1 MRIDVVG
8 QAAPIVTPAPVS
20 VMDSWQVGQILNA
33 LVVSTDARGTVT
45 LKVNEALIQA
55 HIQTQ
60 QNHPLPTLPGQ
71 TLQLQVT
78 STGAQTVLKAI
89 NLPVKDDPI
98 AQAFRTALPR
108 QTEFTPLLTNIAL
121 LADPAVNKV
130 SAPLPQ
136 PIAQL
141 AQQIF
146 NNLISTGQATTPS
159 GLQHALSNSGMFLEN
174 RLANTVVTSPDLRS
188 SLSLD
193 FKAGLLLLR
202 EAVALATPTPL
213 QSQVNLQDQDP
224 RNTVPESPVSRNMP
238 VQSAP
243 SASAATG
250 LNLMGFNP
258 AAELTTPALAMQIEG
273 ALARLHVNQLA
284 SLSSPQQ
291 HPLWVIELPLRRD
304 NHIDLIQLRIEQD
317 ASSHPLEA
325 QERPWSVSLELQLGD
340 LGRLYARIT
349 LLGQQVSVTLWA
361 EENAT
366 VSLANRNI
374 EQLQHDLVGA
384 GLTTG
389 TLHCQQ
395 GNPPHAPP
403 RDARLAGTR
412 SLLDTR
418 A

>member
-1 MRIDVVG
+1 MRIDVIG

-20 VMDSWQVGQILNA
+20 VTDSWQVGQILNA

-60 QNHPLPTLPGQ
+60 PNNPLPTQPGQ

-89 NLPVKDDPI
+89 NQPIKNDPI

-108 QTEFTPLLTNIAL
+108 QTEITPLLTNIAL
-121 LADPAVNKV
+121 IADPAVNKV

-136 PIAQL
+136 PIVLL

-146 NNLISTGQATTPS
+146 NNLISTAQATTTS
-159 GLQHALSNSGMFLEN
+159 GLQLAVNNSGMFLEN

-202 EAVALATPTPL
+202 EAVALATPTPV
-213 QSQVNLQDQDP
+213 QPQGVLQDQDP
-224 RNTVPESPVSRNMP
+224 HNTVPESLVSRNMP

-243 SASAATG
+243 GVSATTG
-250 LNLMGFNP
+250 LNSMGLNA
-258 AAELTTPALAMQIEG
+258 AAELTTPTLAMQIEG

-291 HPLWVIELPLRRD
+291 HPLWVIELPLRHD

-317 ASSHPLEA
+317 ASSHTPEA

-340 LGRLYARIT
+340 LGPLYARIT
-349 LLGQQVSVTLWA
+349 LLRQQVSVTLWA
-361 EENAT
+361 EENTT
-366 VSLANRNI
+366 VSLANSNLER
-374 EQLQHDLVGA
+374 LQNDLVQA
-384 GLTTG
+384 GLNPG

-395 GNPPHAPP
+395 GNPPHVPP
-403 RDARLAGTR
+403 RDAPLAGIR
-412 SLLDTR
+412 SLVDTR

>member
-1 MRIDVVG
+1 MRIDIVG
-8 QAAPIVTPAPVS
+8 QPAPTITPTPTS
-20 VMDSWQVGQILNA
+20 VMNSWQVGQIINA

-55 HIQTQ
+55 HIQPQ
-60 QNHPLPTLPGQ
+60 SNHPLPTQPGQ
-71 TLQLQVT
+71 SLQLQVA
-78 STGAQTVLKAI
+78 STGAQTVLKVI

-108 QTEFTPLLTNIAL
+108 QTELTPLLTNIAL

-130 SAPLPQ
+130 SSPLPQ
-136 PIAQL
+136 PISQL

-146 NNLISTGQATTPS
+146 NNLTSTAQATTAT
-159 GLQHALSNSGMFLEN
+159 GLQHAVSNSGMFLEN
-174 RLANTVVTSPDLRS
+174 RLVNTDLASPGLRTP
-188 SLSLD
+188 LTLD

-202 EAVALATPTPL
+202 EALALATPTPP
-213 QSQVNLQDQDP
+213 SQPQDVQQAP
-224 RNTVPESPVSRNMP
+224 RNTAPESPGSRNMP
-238 VQSAP
+238 VP
-243 SASAATG
+243 SPPGNAAS
-250 LNLMGFNP
+250 LNPMGFN
-258 AAELTTPALAMQIEG
+258 AAPELTTPALAMQIEG
-273 ALARLHVNQLA
+273 TLARLNVNQLA

-291 HPLWVIELPLRRD
+291 HPLWVIELPLRHD

-317 ASSHPLEA
+317 ASSHTPDA
-325 QERPWSVSLELQLGD
+325 QERPWSISLELQLGD
-340 LGRLYARIT
+340 LGPLYARIT

-361 EENAT
+361 EENTTA
-366 VSLANRNI
+366 SLANLNI
-374 EQLQHDLVGA
+374 ERLQHDLVQA

-395 GNPPHAPP
+395 GSPPHAPP